1 MTLEQ
6 YWIILIKQWKL
17 VVTCFIIIGLGAYI
31 GSKLMKPI
39 YQSSVLV
46 QVAIQSGNN
55 QGQYD
60 NLLAS
65 EQLIQTE
72 SQLAV
77 SDPVLREV
85 ASHYPGLT
93 ADQLSKQVTS
103 SAKLNTQL
111 FEIDVQDTSPV
122 GASMLANDIANTLIK
137 QQLQVTLQESSRAQQ
152 RIQQDL
158 VSTRQQ
164 KDALASQIATLQAQG
179 RQQARVAVLQSQL
192 DDLQQHY
199 NQWQMTLAQL
209 QLTEAQNE
217 DFLRVAQ
224 VAQPALKPV
233 QPNSLLNTGI
243 GLGAGLL
250 LGILLAIVV
259 ERLDT
264 RVRTPEEIAQLLEWP
279 ALATV
284 WYATSAREEVVHPQG
299 RDANVE
305 AYRIL
310 RTNIGFAV
318 VGNPLRSLM
327 VTSAQV
333 GDGKS
338 VVASN
343 LAIFM
348 AKAGKKTLLID
359 ADLRRPTL
367 HEKFGLPAQA
377 MGFSNAILAFSEQAT
392 HPAYGSPS
400 DKSGA
405 YRHVESPFISDH
417 LLPAPQ
423 AGSLTGRFF
432 DETAWKGASIDGHD
446 GRPPRH
452 TVPQTASP
460 PPPLREQRHLP
471 KKPTPESQAGSPPQK
486 AASAALIGKTP
497 LERFVHAVDIPNLY
511 VMPSGPLPPNPPEL
525 LDAEA
530 MQHLLAAAANGG
542 VEVVIFDGPPLLGL
556 SDASILASKVDGA
569 LAVVDITR
577 ANKGNLKQMRALL
590 AQTGVRVIGYVVNKQ
605 RRGRKDAV
613 STYYYGTEAQ

>member
-17 VVTCFIIIGLGAYI
+17 VVTCFIIVGLGAYI

-122 GASMLANDIANTLIK
+122 GASMLANDIANILIK
-137 QQLQVTLQESSRAQQ
+137 QQLQVTQQESSRAQQ

-259 ERLDT
+259 ER
-264 RVRTPEEIAQLLEWP
+264 
-279 ALATV
+279 
-284 WYATSAREEVVHPQG
+284 
-299 RDANVE
+299 
-305 AYRIL
+305 
-310 RTNIGFAV
+310 
-318 VGNPLRSLM
+318 
-327 VTSAQV
+327 
-333 GDGKS
+333 
-338 VVASN
+338 
-343 LAIFM
+343 
-348 AKAGKKTLLID
+348 
-359 ADLRRPTL
+359 
-367 HEKFGLPAQA
+367 
-377 MGFSNAILAFSEQAT
+377 
-392 HPAYGSPS
+392 
-400 DKSGA
+400 
-405 YRHVESPFISDH
+405 
-417 LLPAPQ
+417 
-423 AGSLTGRFF
+423 
-432 DETAWKGASIDGHD
+432 
-446 GRPPRH
+446 
-452 TVPQTASP
+452 
-460 PPPLREQRHLP
+460 
-471 KKPTPESQAGSPPQK
+471 
-486 AASAALIGKTP
+486 
-497 LERFVHAVDIPNLY
+497 
-511 VMPSGPLPPNPPEL
+511 
-525 LDAEA
+525 
-530 MQHLLAAAANGG
+530 
-542 VEVVIFDGPPLLGL
+542 
-556 SDASILASKVDGA
+556 
-569 LAVVDITR
+569 
-577 ANKGNLKQMRALL
+577 
-590 AQTGVRVIGYVVNKQ
+590 
-605 RRGRKDAV
+605 
-613 STYYYGTEAQ
+613 

>member
-1 MTLEQ
+1 M
-6 YWIILIKQWKL
+6 
-17 VVTCFIIIGLGAYI
+17 
-31 GSKLMKPI
+31 
-39 YQSSVLV
+39 
-46 QVAIQSGNN
+46 
-55 QGQYD
+55 
-60 NLLAS
+60 
-65 EQLIQTE
+65 
-72 SQLAV
+72 
-77 SDPVLREV
+77 
-85 ASHYPGLT
+85 
-93 ADQLSKQVTS
+93 
-103 SAKLNTQL
+103 
-111 FEIDVQDTSPV
+111 
-122 GASMLANDIANTLIK
+122 
-137 QQLQVTLQESSRAQQ
+137 
-152 RIQQDL
+152 
-158 VSTRQQ
+158 
-164 KDALASQIATLQAQG
+164 AT
-179 RQQARVAVLQSQL
+179 
-192 DDLQQHY
+192 
-199 NQWQMTLAQL
+199 
-209 QLTEAQNE
+209 
-217 DFLRVAQ
+217 
-224 VAQPALKPV
+224 
-233 QPNSLLNTGI
+233 I
-243 GLGAGLL
+243 
-250 LGILLAIVV
+250 
-259 ERLDT
+259 
-264 RVRTPEEIAQLLEWP
+264 
-279 ALATV
+279 

-367 HEKFGLPAQA
+367 HEKFALPAQA
-377 MGFSNAILAFSEQAT
+377 MGFSNAILAFSKQAT

-405 YRHVESPFISDH
+405 YRHVNSPFISDH

-423 AGSLTGRFF
+423 GRFF
-432 DETAWKGASIDGHD
+432 DETAWNGMSIDGHD
-446 GRPPRH
+446 GRPLRH
-452 TVPQTASP
+452 TVPQT
-460 PPPLREQRHLP
+460 E
-471 KKPTPESQAGSPPQK
+471 SPPQK
-486 AASAALIGKTP
+486 AASAALIGKMP
-497 LERFVHAVDIPNLY
+497 LERFVHTVDIPNLY

-525 LDAEA
+525 LDSEA

-577 ANKGNLKQMRALL
+577 ANKGNLKQMEALL

-613 STYYYGTEAQ
+613 STYYYGTEAH

>member
-17 VVTCFIIIGLGAYI
+17 VVTCFIIVGLGAYI

-77 SDPVLREV
+77 SDSVLREV

-93 ADQLSKQVTS
+93 TDQLSKQVTS

-111 FEIDVQDTSPV
+111 FEIDVQDTSPG

-137 QQLQVTLQESSRAQQ
+137 QQLLVTQQESSRAQQ

-164 KDALASQIATLQAQG
+164 KNALASQIATLQAQG

-233 QPNSLLNTGI
+233 QPNTLLNTGI

-284 WYATSAREEVVHPQG
+284 WHTTSAREEVVHPRG

-327 VTSAQV
+327 VTSAQAR
-333 GDGKS
+333 DGKS

-377 MGFSNAILAFSEQAT
+377 MGFSNAILAFSEQA
-392 HPAYGSPS
+392 AY
-400 DKSGA
+400 
-405 YRHVESPFISDH
+405 
-417 LLPAPQ
+417 
-423 AGSLTGRFF
+423 
-432 DETAWKGASIDGHD
+432 
-446 GRPPRH
+446 
-452 TVPQTASP
+452 
-460 PPPLREQRHLP
+460 
-471 KKPTPESQAGSPPQK
+471 
-486 AASAALIGKTP
+486 
-497 LERFVHAVDIPNLY
+497 LERFVHAVNIPNLY

-605 RRGRKDAV
+605 RRGRKEAV
-613 STYYYGTEAQ
+613 SAYYYGAEAQ

>member
-17 VVTCFIIIGLGAYI
+17 VVTCFIIVGLGAYI

-77 SDPVLREV
+77 SDSVLREV

-93 ADQLSKQVTS
+93 TDQLSKQVTS

-111 FEIDVQDTSPV
+111 FEIDVQDTSPG

-137 QQLQVTLQESSRAQQ
+137 QQLLVTQQESSRAQQ

-224 VAQPALKPV
+224 VAQPAHKPV
-233 QPNSLLNTGI
+233 QPDTLLNTGT

-284 WYATSAREEVVHPQG
+284 WHTTSAREEVVHPRG

-327 VTSAQV
+327 VTSAQAR
-333 GDGKS
+333 DGKS

-377 MGFSNAILAFSEQAT
+377 MGFSNAILAFSEQA
-392 HPAYGSPS
+392 AY
-400 DKSGA
+400 
-405 YRHVESPFISDH
+405 
-417 LLPAPQ
+417 
-423 AGSLTGRFF
+423 
-432 DETAWKGASIDGHD
+432 
-446 GRPPRH
+446 
-452 TVPQTASP
+452 
-460 PPPLREQRHLP
+460 
-471 KKPTPESQAGSPPQK
+471 
-486 AASAALIGKTP
+486 
-497 LERFVHAVDIPNLY
+497 LERFVHAVNIPNLY

-605 RRGRKDAV
+605 RRGRKEAV
-613 STYYYGTEAQ
+613 SAYYYGAEAQ